1 MELNKYMININ
12 KAILEVMK
20 EVENIEKGLSVGT
33 GNSTYR
39 AVSDGDV
46 RNALR
51 KAMLKAELVIVPTSV
66 SAKAQI
72 DRWEEEH
79 PQYGKKTKQS
89 VLTEA
94 HTKYLLIHSSGE
106 SVELAGYGHGVDSQ
120 DKGAGKATTYALKN
134 ALLDTFLVIK
144 GEDMETD
151 KTHSNDLP
159 VPPRT
164 VAGRSD
170 DDIEDA
176 FTNTNQIP
184 D

>member
-1 MELNKYMININ
+1 MININ

-33 GNSTYR
+33 GGSSYK

-120 DKGAGKATTYALKN
+120 DKSAGKATTYALKN
-134 ALLDTFLVIK
+134 VLLDTFLITK
-144 GEDMETD
+144 GEAEDTD
-151 KTHSNDLP
+151 SVHSNDLP
-159 VPPRT
+159 VPKKKLL
-164 VAGRSD
+164 SKNE
-170 DDIEDA
+170 IEDA
-176 FTNTNQIP
+176 GAPFL
-184 D
+184 

>member
-33 GNSTYR
+33 GGSSYK

-66 SAKAQI
+66 NAKMQI
-72 DRWEEEH
+72 DRWEEET
-79 PQYGKKTKQS
+79 QYGKKMKQS
-89 VLTEA
+89 VLTDA

-106 SVELAGYGHGVDSQ
+106 SVELAGYGQGVDSQ
-120 DKGAGKATTYALKN
+120 DKSAGKATTYALKN
-134 ALLDTFLVIK
+134 VLLDTFLITK
-144 GEDMETD
+144 GEAEDTD
-151 KTHSNDLP
+151 SVHSNDLP
-159 VPPRT
+159 VPKKKLT
-164 VAGRSD
+164 KNE
-170 DDIEDA
+170 IEDSSEP
-176 FTNTNQIP
+176 FI
-184 D
+184 

>member
-1 MELNKYMININ
+1 MKELN

-20 EVENIEKGLSVGT
+20 EVENIEKGLRVGT
-33 GNSTYR
+33 GGASYK

-72 DRWEEEH
+72 DRWEEGTEF
-79 PQYGKKTKQS
+79 KKWKQS

-120 DKGAGKATTYALKN
+120 DKSAGKATTYALKN
-134 ALLDTFLVIK
+134 VLLDTFLITK
-144 GEDMETD
+144 GESEDTD
-151 KTHSNDLP
+151 ATHSNDIAT
-159 VPPRT
+159 PRNK
-164 VAGRSD
+164 VAYSPKINNVQEE
-170 DDIEDA
+170 IEL
-176 FTNTNQIP
+176 
-184 D
+184 